1 MYRLITCTPSTNA
14 GFLSKTFAGGD
25 DPSLSPYTNI
35 IQYVTIATTGNA
47 IDFGDLTVA
56 RTELTSCSSPTRG
69 IFAGGSTPAS
79 STLNTIDYVAIL
91 TTGNA
96 IDFGDKM
103 NVGAATFREEAGTA
117 PTRFLIAGGRYFSGG
132 YVETNVIQYV
142 TNVSTGNAQ
151 DFGDLVCKTSNS
163 QEKSTSCTNGHGG
176 L

>member
-1 MYRLITCTPSTNA
+1 MEYI
-14 GFLSKTFAGGD
+14 
-25 DPSLSPYTNI
+25 
-35 IQYVTIATTGNA
+35 TIATRGN
-47 IDFGDLTVA
+47 
-56 RTELTSCSSPTRG
+56 S
-69 IFAGGSTPAS
+69 
-79 STLNTIDYVAIL
+79 
-91 TTGNA
+91 

-103 NVGAATFREEAGTA
+103 NVGAATFREEAGTD